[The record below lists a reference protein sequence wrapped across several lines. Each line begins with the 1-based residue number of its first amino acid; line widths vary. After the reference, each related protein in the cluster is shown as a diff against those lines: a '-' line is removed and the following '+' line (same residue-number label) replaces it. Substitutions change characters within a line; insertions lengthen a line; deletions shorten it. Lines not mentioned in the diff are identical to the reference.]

1 MSVLSLNLRDLVD
14 GREVCHVGTDDLEG
28 ARQRRRHRARRLGGG
43 LGLVLVLVL
52 GLGLGS
58 GSSWVPA
65 LGLGLISLDASG
77 TFLVGRPLRH
87 CAALAC
93 LDVKKQ
99 AQHGRPARPNNRLI
113 GQGGP
118 EFGAA

>member
-58 GSSWVPA
+58 GSSWVPG